1 MRKYKRP
8 LWAAVAVAMAFAVAA
23 CGSSGSSSSA
33 TSSAASSS
41 SSSSTTASGASSGK
55 TGGTATV
62 VEGTFPQSLDPSI
75 DFTTQGGEVHWLT
88 YLGPYSFA
96 HASGNAG
103 TAIIPSMA
111 TALPTVSDGGKTYS
125 FTLRSGLKYSDGTPV
140 KASDLTFAIERDL
153 KLGWSAAS
161 FLTSTIQGASAYS
174 KGTAKT
180 ISGITTND
188 STGKT
193 TIHLVSP
200 YGAFVDVLAVPGV
213 SYLPPTTAMK
223 PLPNSPPVGFGPYI
237 IKNVQPNVGLDMV
250 LNPNYSSQAI
260 PGIPAGHM
268 NVHVSVQS
276 NTTTEASDVL
286 NNSADVFDWGDTIP
300 PALVQQISGQSS
312 RYKAWETNKTFY
324 WFLNTTQKPFTS
336 LQAREAVQIATD
348 RPALARLGSGQLVPG
363 CYLLPPQMAGHP
375 GQPCPNPTGGTFDP
389 NAAPNLTEAKKLV
402 QESGE
407 SGAAVTVWAENR
419 QPRLQW
425 AENYAATLNAIGFKA
440 TLKTIAD
447 ADYFSTIETLKN
459 HPQTGFADWQQD
471 FPNPTDFYQNLV
483 DARAIVPVGNSN
495 YEEVNDPHIQSTL
508 DSLYP
513 VPGSQISTAASKW
526 ANLDYYVTQK
536 AYVVPFGYLES
547 PEFVS
552 NRINFGTLV
561 FSPLEGNDFSS
572 LQLK

>member
-8 LWAAVAVAMAFAVAA
+8 LWVASAVLAALVLAA
-23 CGSSGSSSSA
+23 CG
-33 TSSAASSS
+33 SS
-41 SSSSTTASGASSGK
+41 SSSSTASSTGSASTKSSSTSTASNS
-55 TGGTATV
+55 GTATV

-96 HASGNAG
+96 HASGTAG
-103 TAIIPSMA
+103 TQIIPSVA
-111 TALPTVSDGGKTYS
+111 TALPTISDGGKTYT
-125 FTLRSGLKYSDGTPV
+125 FTVRKGLTYSNGAPL

-161 FLTSTIQGASAYS
+161 FLTTTIQGATAYS
-174 KGTAKT
+174 AGKAST

-188 STGKT
+188 ATGQT

-200 YGAFVDVLAVPGV
+200 YGAFLDVLAVPGV
-213 SYLPPTTAMK
+213 SYLPPTTPMK
-223 PLPNSPPVGFGPYI
+223 PEPNNPPVGFGPYV
-237 IKNVQPNVGLDMV
+237 IKNVVPNASFELVK
-250 LNPNYSSQAI
+250 NPSYTSQAI
-260 PGIPAGHM
+260 PGIPAGHV
-268 NVHVSVQS
+268 NVNVRVES

-300 PALVQQISGQSS
+300 PALIQQVTALTS
-312 RYKAWETNKTFY
+312 RFKSIQTNKTFY
-324 WFLNTTQKPFTS
+324 WFLNTTEKPFNNA
-336 LQAREAVQIATD
+336 LAREAVQIAVD

-363 CYLLPPQMAGHP
+363 CYLLPPQMTGHP
-375 GQPCPNPTGGTFDP
+375 TQPCPYGIDP
-389 NAAPNLTEAKKLV
+389 ASSPNLAEAKKLV
-402 QESGE
+402 QQSGMA
-407 SGAAVTVWAENR
+407 GQAVTVWAQNR

-425 AENYAATLNAIGFKA
+425 CENFAATLNAIGFKA
-440 TLKTIAD
+440 TLKPIAD
-447 ADYFSTIETLKN
+447 AEYFSTIETLKN
-459 HPQTGFADWQQD
+459 HPQAGFADWQQD

-483 DARAIVPVGNSN
+483 DGRAILPVGNSN

-513 VPGSQISTAASKW
+513 VPGTQIQSVASKW
-526 ANLDYYVTQK
+526 AALDYYVTQK
-536 AYVVPFGYLES
+536 AYVVPFGYLSS

-552 NRINFGTLV
+552 DRVNFSSLV

-572 LQLK
+572 LQFK

>member
-33 TSSAASSS
+33 SGGSSGTTSSS
-41 SSSSTTASGASSGK
+41 SSSGGSSSGK

-88 YLGPYSFA
+88 HLGPYSFA
-96 HASGNAG
+96 HATGTAG
-103 TAIIPSMA
+103 TQIIPSVA
-111 TALPTVSDGGKTYS
+111 QAAPTVSDGGKTYT
-125 FTLRSGLKYSDGTPV
+125 FTIRSGLKYSDGTPV

-161 FLTSTIQGASAYS
+161 FLTSTIVGASDYA
-174 KGTAKT
+174 KGKAKG
-180 ISGITTND
+180 ISGITTDD
-188 STGKT
+188 SSGKT
-193 TIHLVSP
+193 TIHLVKP
-200 YGAFVDVLAVPGV
+200 YGAFIDVLAVPGV
-213 SYLPPTTAMK
+213 SYLPASTPMK
-223 PLPNSPPVGFGPYI
+223 PEPNDPPVGIGPYV
-237 IKNVQPNVGLDMV
+237 IKNVQPNVGFTLA
-250 LNPNYSSQAI
+250 LNPTYASEAI

-268 NVHVSVQS
+268 TVQVKVQS

-300 PALVQQISGQSS
+300 PALIQQVTKQND

-336 LQAREAVQIATD
+336 TLARQAVAYAVD
-348 RPALARLGSGQLVPG
+348 RPALARIGSGALVPG
-363 CYLLPPQMAGHP
+363 CFLLPPQMVGHP
-375 GQPCPNPTGGTFDP
+375 TGACPYGNVNASPDVTKAKQMVQQSGMAGT
-389 NAAPNLTEAKKLV
+389 
-402 QESGE
+402 
-407 SGAAVTVWAENR
+407 AVTVWAENR

-425 AENYAATLNAIGFKA
+425 AENYAQTLNSIGFKA

-483 DARAIVPVGNSN
+483 DANAIVPVGNSN
-495 YEEVNDPHIQSTL
+495 YEEVNDPHIQSEL
-508 DSLYP
+508 ASLYA
-513 VPGSQISTAASKW
+513 VPGNQINTAASRW
-526 ANLDYYVTQK
+526 QALDSYVTSK
-536 AYVVPFGYLES
+536 AYVVPYGYESSPQFLSNKIDFGK
-547 PEFVS
+547 V
-552 NRINFGTLV
+552 V

-572 LQLK
+572 LQPK

>member
-8 LWAAVAVAMAFAVAA
+8 LWAAIAVLAALALAA
-23 CGSSGSSSSA
+23 CGSS
-33 TSSAASSS
+33 
-41 SSSSTTASGASSGK
+41 SSSTSASGAGSSTSAKTSGTSTS
-55 TGGTATV
+55 TGGSAATV

-96 HASGNAG
+96 HASGTAG
-103 TAIIPSMA
+103 TAIIPSVA
-111 TALPTVSDGGKTYS
+111 TGMPTISDGGKTYT
-125 FTLRSGLKYSDGTPV
+125 FTIRKGLTYSDGSPV

-161 FLTSTIQGASAYS
+161 FLTSTIQGATAYS
-174 KGTAKT
+174 KGSAKT

-188 STGKT
+188 ATGQT

-200 YGAFVDVLAVPGV
+200 YGAFLDVLAVPGV
-213 SYLPPTTAMK
+213 SYLPASTPMK
-223 PLPNSPPVGFGPYI
+223 PEPNNPPAGFGPYE
-237 IKNVQPNVGLDMV
+237 IKNVVPNQSFELVK
-250 LNPNYSSQAI
+250 NPNYASQAI
-260 PGIPAGHM
+260 PGIPAGHL
-268 NVHVSVQS
+268 NVNIKVES

-286 NNSADVFDWGDTIP
+286 NNTADVFDWGDTIP
-300 PALVQQISGQSS
+300 PALIQKVSS
-312 RYKAWETNKTFY
+312 LTDRFKSIQTNKTFY
-324 WFLNTTQKPFTS
+324 WFLNVTEKPFS
-336 LQAREAVQIATD
+336 SALAREAVQIAVD

-375 GQPCPNPTGGTFDP
+375 TQPCPYGINP
-389 NAAPNLTEAKKLV
+389 ASSPNLTEAKKLV
-402 QESGE
+402 QQSGMA
-407 SGAAVTVWAENR
+407 GQAVTVWAENR

-425 AENYAATLNAIGFKA
+425 CENYAATLNAIGFKA

-483 DARAIVPVGNSN
+483 DGRAILPVGNSN

-513 VPGSQISTAASKW
+513 VPGTQIQSVASKW
-526 ANLDYYVTQK
+526 AALDYYVTQK
-536 AYVVPFGYLES
+536 AYIVPFGYLSS

-552 NRINFGTLV
+552 NRVNFSSLV
-561 FSPLEGNDFSS
+561 FSPLEGNDFST
-572 LQLK
+572 LQFK

>member
-1 MRKYKRP
+1 MRKYKGP
-8 LWAAVAVAMAFAVAA
+8 LWAAVAVSMALAVAA

-33 TSSAASSS
+33 SSSSAASSS
-41 SSSSTTASGASSGK
+41 STTSGGSSSGK

-96 HASGNAG
+96 HASGTAG
-103 TAIIPSMA
+103 TQIIPSVA
-111 TALPTVSDGGKTYS
+111 TALPTVSDGGKTYT
-125 FTLRSGLKYSDGTPV
+125 FTVRQGLKYSDGTPV

-161 FLTSTIQGASAYS
+161 FLTSTIAGAADYS
-174 KGTAKT
+174 KGKAKG
-180 ISGITTND
+180 ISGITTDD
-188 STGKT
+188 SSGKT
-193 TIHLVSP
+193 VIHLVQP

-213 SYLPPTTAMK
+213 SYLPASTPMK
-223 PLPNSPPVGFGPYI
+223 PEPNTPPVGIGPYT
-237 IKNVQPNVGLDMV
+237 IKNVVPNASFELA
-250 LNPNYSSQAI
+250 LNPSYASGAI
-260 PGIPAGHM
+260 PGIPAGKM
-268 NVHVSVQS
+268 NVEIKVES

-286 NNSADVFDWGDTIP
+286 NNTADVFDWGDTIP
-300 PALVQQISGQSS
+300 PALIQQVTKLTDRFKAVQ
-312 RYKAWETNKTFY
+312 TNKTFY
-324 WFLNTTQKPFTS
+324 FFLNTTEKPFNNT
-336 LQAREAVQIATD
+336 LARQAVAMATD
-348 RPALARLGSGQLVPG
+348 RPALARLGSGALVPG
-363 CYLLPPQMAGHP
+363 CFLLPPQMVGHP
-375 GQPCPNPTGGTFDP
+375 TGQCPFGAPNSPPNVTKAKQMVQQSGMAGQP
-389 NAAPNLTEAKKLV
+389 
-402 QESGE
+402 
-407 SGAAVTVWAENR
+407 VTVWAENR

-483 DARAIVPVGNSN
+483 DARAILPVGNSN
-495 YEEVNDPHIQSTL
+495 YEEVNDPHIQSEL
-508 DSLYP
+508 NALYP
-513 VPGSQISTAASKW
+513 VPGNQVQSVASRWAA
-526 ANLDYYVTQK
+526 LDTYVTQK
-536 AYVVPFGYLES
+536 AYVVPYGYLSS

-552 NRINFGTLV
+552 SRINFGSLV

-572 LQLK
+572 LSLK